1 MGSEAMAT
9 DAGNT
14 RKKARRISVGTS
26 TTITESL
33 NRADKDD
40 FFRFVVGA
48 RSSFDAQL
56 SAIPRKS
63 NYDFEIQRQNG
74 TVIASSKK
82 PNRQPENLNLT
93 LEGGTYFIRVNQRKG
108 KGNYNLQL
116 SLNADN
122 AGDTFAT
129 AQAITVEATPTAFT
143 DFVGVSDP
151 NDFYRFTVGAPSLL
165 NVSLNQ
171 LTAGA
176 TVTLFDANQNPLLTS
191 SGSGA
196 APATLQGT
204 FNSGTYF
211 LRIAPEAGAKTTY
224 NLTVEAD
231 LVPDQAGQDFASATG
246 LNVGTVP
253 VTVTDSISGSDPA
266 DFYQFNATTLGELQI
281 NLTGLTPTADLDV
294 ILYDANQGV
303 LAFQG
308 GTGAGGNEQI
318 LVNIPQIGIYYIAVV
333 PASPGNSS
341 AYTLSAALVTD
352 QAGQNFATATNL
364 NVGFT
369 PVQVSDSVSDNDP
382 SDFYQFNATT
392 LGSLQIDLTGLAAT
406 ADLDVVLYDPTQT
419 VVSSR
424 GGAGAGG
431 NEQILADLSQ
441 LGVYYIEV
449 KPASP
454 GNRSPYTLGA
464 VLSPGD
470 NFGDSTVDA
479 TLLTAPGTSP
489 FPVLSDTPN
498 VYSDFV
504 GEGDIDVFKLV
515 FDQPRNFLSVNLTGL
530 TANLDVKLYVEG
542 NADTSL
548 LSNSGGTTEESF
560 IGNLGPGTYYLE
572 IIPGESGAS
581 STYNLELSVS
591 PNSNVPTITRDVN
604 PNGNANARALTDV
617 NGTLFFIGQDG
628 TPANTPVGLWK
639 SQGTLDTTVKVGSFT
654 NIEELAAIDSNVYFS
669 AGSAASGTELWK
681 WDSSGSSLGTLS
693 QVAEIAPGTL
703 NSSPGE
709 LTVAENNLYFIATAT
724 GEATGKV
731 LYRLDSSGVPVA
743 IAAAGD
749 VPEDLTYVQATDTLY
764 YRAGISGEGGG
775 DRLWKIEG
783 AGSANPSAPVNLSTF
798 GSAATSPRFVTSLQ
812 AVGSDLFFLAS
823 TESSE
828 LNTELRRVDSTGAF
842 FTYDANGDGVEPS
855 IPGIFSGV
863 AVVQDSA
870 NVSYAYFQASDT
882 NGEELFRANLATGAI
897 EELDQI
903 TTGSFAS
910 PSISN
915 FKVYNNKLYFSA
927 NNGANGTELWVTDPN
942 ATNPLAVSQIEIF
955 SGDASPLNPNSSS
968 PTNLITVAGKL
979 YFSATGLDGRELY
992 SIDSISPGSTGLPTQ
1007 VVDINVGA
1015 GSSDPE
1021 DLIAIGDLSGT
1032 GTSGTLYFTADNG
1045 VNGREVWTA

>member
-1 MGSEAMAT
+1 MAT
-9 DAGNT
+9 DSGNT

-40 FFRFVVGA
+40 FFRFVVGV

-74 TVIASSKK
+74 TVLASSKN

-93 LEGGTYFIRVNQRKG
+93 LESGTYFIRANQRKG

-122 AGDTFAT
+122 AGDTFAAART
-129 AQAITVEATPTAFT
+129 ITVGATPTAFT

-151 NDFYRFTVGAPSLL
+151 NDFYRFTLSDSSLL
-165 NVSLNQ
+165 NVALNQ

-176 TVTLFDANQNPLLTS
+176 TVTLFDANQNPLLVS

-196 APATLQGT
+196 NPATLQGT

-231 LVPDQAGQDFASATG
+231 LVPDQAGQDFASASG

-253 VTVTDSISGSDPA
+253 VTVTESISGSDPA

-281 NLTGLTPTADLDV
+281 DLTGLNPTANLDV
-294 ILYDANQGV
+294 ILYDANQGL

-308 GTGAGGNEQI
+308 GAAAGGNEQI
-318 LVNIPQIGIYYIAVV
+318 LVNIPQAGTYYIAVV

-341 AYTLSAALVTD
+341 VYTLSAALVTD

-364 NVGFT
+364 NVGFI

-406 ADLDVVLYDPTQT
+406 ADLDVILYDPTQT

-454 GNRSPYTLGA
+454 GNRSTYTLGA
-464 VLSPGD
+464 VLSPVD
-470 NFGDSTVDA
+470 NFGDSVADA

-489 FPVLSDTPN
+489 FPVLGITPN
-498 VYSDFV
+498 IYSDFV

-542 NADTSL
+542 KASTSL

-581 STYNLELSVS
+581 STYNLELSVRPDS
-591 PNSNVPTITRDVN
+591 EVPTITRDVN

-617 NGTLFFIGQDG
+617 NGTLFFIGADG
-628 TPANTPVGLWK
+628 TPNTPVGLWR

-654 NIEELAAIDSNVYFS
+654 NIEELAAIGSNVYFS

-681 WDSSGSSLGTLS
+681 WDSSGGSLGTLS
-693 QVAEIAPGTL
+693 QVTEIAPGAL

-709 LTVAENNLYFIATAT
+709 LTVAQNNLYFIATAT

-731 LYRLDSSGVPVA
+731 LYRLNSSGVPVA

-749 VPEDLTYVQATDTLY
+749 GSEDLTYVQATDTLY
-764 YRAGISGEGGG
+764 YRAGVSGEGGG
-775 DRLWKIEG
+775 DRLWKITG
-783 AGSANPSAPVNLSTF
+783 ASSATPSAPINLSTF

-812 AVGSDLFFLAS
+812 AIGSDLFFLAA
-823 TESSE
+823 TESSDS
-828 LNTELRRVDSTGAF
+828 NIELRRVDSAGAF

-863 AVVQDSA
+863 AVVKNSA
-870 NVSYAYFQASDT
+870 NVSYAYFQASDA

-897 EELDQI
+897 EELGQI
-903 TTGSFAS
+903 TTGVNSSTS
-910 PSISN
+910 PGISN

-927 NNGANGTELWVTDPN
+927 NNVTDGTELWVTDPN

-955 SGDASPLNPNSSS
+955 SGGASPLNPNSSS
-968 PTNLITVAGKL
+968 PANLITVAGKL

-992 SIDSISPGSTGLPTQ
+992 SIDSISPGSTGLPIR
-1007 VVDINVGA
+1007 VVDINEGA

-1032 GTSGTLYFTADNG
+1032 GISGTLYFTADDN

>member
-1 MGSEAMAT
+1 MAT

-40 FFRFVVGA
+40 FFRFAVGA

-74 TVIASSKK
+74 TVIASSKN

-93 LEGGTYFIRVNQRKG
+93 LESGTYFVRVNRKKG

-122 AGDTFAT
+122 AGDTFAAART
-129 AQAITVEATPTAFT
+129 IAVGATPTAFT

-151 NDFYRFTVGAPSLL
+151 NDFYRFTVGDPSLL
-165 NVSLNQ
+165 NVALNQ

-176 TVTLFDANQNPLLTS
+176 TVTLFDANQKPLLTS

-196 APATLQGT
+196 TAAILQGT

-224 NLTVEAD
+224 NLTVEVD
-231 LVPDQAGQDFASATG
+231 LVLDQAGQDFASASG

-281 NLTGLTPTADLDV
+281 DLTGLSPTADLDV
-294 ILYDANQGV
+294 ILYDPNQGL

-308 GTGAGGNEQI
+308 GAAAGGNEQI
-318 LVNIPQIGIYYIAVV
+318 LVNIPQAGIYYIAVV

-341 AYTLSAALVTD
+341 AYTLSAALIAD
-352 QAGQNFATATNL
+352 QAGQNFDTATNL

-382 SDFYQFNATT
+382 SDFYQFTAAT

-406 ADLDVVLYDPTQT
+406 ADLDVVLYDSTRIA
-419 VVSSR
+419 VSSR
-424 GGAGAGG
+424 GGAAAGG
-431 NEQILADLSQ
+431 NEQILADISQ
-441 LGVYYIEV
+441 LGIYYIEV

-454 GNRSPYTLGA
+454 GNRSTYTLGA
-464 VLSPGD
+464 VLVPID
-470 NFGDSTVDA
+470 NFGDSTADA
-479 TLLTAPGTSP
+479 TLLTAPGTPS
-489 FPVLSDTPN
+489 FPVLSATPN
-498 VYSDFV
+498 VYLDFV
-504 GEGDIDVFKLV
+504 GGGDIDVFKLV
-515 FDQPRNFLSVNLTGL
+515 FDQPRNFLSVNLAGL
-530 TANLDVKLYVEG
+530 TANLDVRLYVEG
-542 NADTSL
+542 NASASL
-548 LSNSGGTTEESF
+548 LSNSGGTTPESF

-581 STYNLELSVS
+581 STYSLELSVR

-604 PNGNANARALTDV
+604 PGLNQDANAEALTDV
-617 NGTLFFIGQDG
+617 NGTLFFIGEDG
-628 TPANTPVGLWK
+628 TPNTPVGLWK

-654 NIEELAAIDSNVYFS
+654 NIDALAAIDSSVYFS

-681 WDSSGSSLGTLS
+681 WDSGGGLLGTLS
-693 QVAEIAPGTL
+693 QISEIAAGAS

-709 LTVAENNLYFIATAT
+709 LTAAANNLYFIATAT
-724 GEATGKV
+724 GEANGNM
-731 LYRLDSSGVPVA
+731 LYRLDSSGVPIA

-749 VPEDLTYVQATDTLY
+749 VPRDLTYVQASDTLY
-764 YRAGISGEGGG
+764 YRAGVSGGAGE
-775 DRLWKIEG
+775 RLWKITG
-783 AGSANPSAPVNLSTF
+783 AGGGTPSAPINLSTF

-812 AVGSDLFFLAS
+812 AIGSDLFFLAS

-842 FTYDANGDGVEPS
+842 FTYDANGNVGESS
-855 IPGIFSGV
+855 IPGLFSGV
-863 AVVQDSA
+863 AVVKDSA
-870 NVSYAYFQASDT
+870 NVSYAYFQASNP
-882 NGEELFRANLATGAI
+882 NGEELFRANLATGVI
-897 EELDQI
+897 EELAQI
-903 TTGSFAS
+903 TPDAAS
-910 PSISN
+910 PGISN

-927 NNGANGTELWVTDPN
+927 NNGTDGTELWVTDPN
-942 ATNPLAVSQIEIF
+942 TLTVSQIEIF
-955 SGDASPLNPNSSS
+955 SGEASLLNPNSSS
-968 PTNLITVAGKL
+968 PTNLTTVAGKL

-992 SIDSISPGSTGLPTQ
+992 SIDTISPGSTGLPTQ
-1007 VVDINVGA
+1007 VVDINLGA
-1015 GSSDPE
+1015 GSSDPAG
-1021 DLIAIGDLSGT
+1021 LIAIAARPGT
-1032 GTSGTLYFTADNG
+1032 GILGTLYFTADDG

>member
-1 MGSEAMAT
+1 MAT

-26 TTITESL
+26 TTLTESL

-93 LEGGTYFIRVNQRKG
+93 LESGTYFIRVNQRKG

-122 AGDTFAT
+122 AGDTFAAART
-129 AQAITVEATPTAFT
+129 ITVGATPTAFT
-143 DFVGVSDP
+143 DFVGISDP
-151 NDFYRFTVGAPSLL
+151 NDFYRFTVGDPSLL
-165 NVSLNQ
+165 TVALNQ

-176 TVTLFDANQNPLLTS
+176 TVTLFDANQNLLLTS

-196 APATLQGT
+196 TAATLQGT

-211 LRIAPEAGAKTTY
+211 LRIAPEPGAKTTY

-231 LVPDQAGQDFASATG
+231 LVLDQAGQDFASARG

-266 DFYQFNATTLGELQI
+266 DFYQFNASTLGELQI
-281 NLTGLTPTADLDV
+281 DLTGLSPTADLDV
-294 ILYDANQGV
+294 ILYDPNQGL

-308 GTGAGGNEQI
+308 GAAAGGNEQI
-318 LVNIPQIGIYYIAVV
+318 LVNIPQAGIYYIAVV

-341 AYTLSAALVTD
+341 VYTLSAALIPD
-352 QAGQNFATATNL
+352 QAGQSFATAANL

-369 PVQVSDSVSDNDP
+369 PVQVSDFVSDNDP
-382 SDFYQFNATT
+382 SDFYQFTAAT

-406 ADLDVVLYDPTQT
+406 ADLDVVLYDSTQT
-419 VVSSR
+419 VLSSR
-424 GGAGAGG
+424 GGAAAGG
-431 NEQILADLSQ
+431 NEQILADISQ
-441 LGVYYIEV
+441 LGTYYIEV

-454 GNRSPYTLGA
+454 GNRSSYSLGA
-464 VLSPGD
+464 VLLPID
-470 NFGDSTVDA
+470 NFGDSTADA
-479 TLLTAPGTSP
+479 TLLTAPGTPP
-489 FPVLSDTPN
+489 FPVLSAAPN
-498 VYSDFV
+498 FYLDFV
-504 GEGDIDVFKLV
+504 GGGDIDVFKLV
-515 FDQPRNFLSVNLTGL
+515 FDQPRNFLSVTLAGL
-530 TANLDVKLYVEG
+530 TANLDVRLYVEG
-542 NADTSL
+542 NASTAL

-572 IIPGESGAS
+572 IIPGEPGAS
-581 STYNLELSVS
+581 STYSLELSVS
-591 PNSNVPTITRDVN
+591 PNSTDPTITRDVN
-604 PNGNANARALTDV
+604 PNGDANARALTDV
-617 NGTLFFIGQDG
+617 NGALFFIGRDG
-628 TPANTPVGLWK
+628 TPNTPVGLWK

-654 NIEELAAIDSNVYFS
+654 NIDALAAIDSNVYFS

-681 WDSSGSSLGTLS
+681 WDSSGGSLGTLS
-693 QVAEIAPGTL
+693 QISEIAAGTL

-709 LTVAENNLYFIATAT
+709 LTAAQNNLYFIATAT
-724 GEATGKV
+724 GEATGNV
-731 LYRLDSSGVPVA
+731 LYRLGSGGVPVA

-749 VPEDLTYVQATDTLY
+749 VPEELTYVQASDTLY
-764 YRAGISGEGGG
+764 YRAGVSGEGGG
-775 DRLWKIEG
+775 DRLWKITG
-783 AGSANPSAPVNLSTF
+783 AGSATPSAPINLSTF
-798 GSAATSPRFVTSLQ
+798 GSAETSPRFVTSLQ
-812 AVGSDLFFLAS
+812 AIGSDLFFLAS

-828 LNTELRRVDSTGAF
+828 LNTELRRVDSAGAF
-842 FTYDANGDGVEPS
+842 FTYDANGDTVEPS
-855 IPGIFSGV
+855 IPGLFSGV
-863 AVVQDSA
+863 AVVKNSA
-870 NVSYAYFQASDT
+870 NVSYAYFQAANT

-897 EELDQI
+897 EELPQI
-903 TTGSFAS
+903 TTGVNSLTS
-910 PSISN
+910 PGISN

-927 NNGANGTELWVTDPN
+927 SNGTDGTELWVTDPN
-942 ATNPLAVSQIEIF
+942 SLTVSQIEIF
-955 SGDASPLNPNSSS
+955 SGEASLSNPNSSS
-968 PTNLITVAGKL
+968 PENLTTVAGKL
-979 YFSATGLDGRELY
+979 YFSATGLGGRELY

-1007 VVDINVGA
+1007 VFDINPGV
-1015 GSSDPE
+1015 GSSDPA
-1021 DLIAIGDLSGT
+1021 DLIAIGDVSGT
-1032 GTSGTLYFTADNG
+1032 GISGTLYFTADNG